1 MLKIDNKADIFHYRT
16 LLFILCFSLSSLI
29 GRYFYLQVIDHERH
43 FSKSEVNSVKAL
55 TTYAPRGLIMDRHG
69 EILVDN
75 YPTYILTATPYELK
89 DRDEVFIKLSSIVNV
104 SAEELDRKYKKF
116 YRGRFLP
123 TTIAKNLTFQE
134 ISQIEE
140 MRLEFPGI
148 QYSRSDERIY
158 SPILNDA
165 HFLGYLREVDRD
177 TIPKLDKKLLYRAGE
192 LIGWQGVEKEYERE
206 LRFSKGIDYIE
217 VDTYGREILRL
228 NDSNIP
234 AFPGENLSLT
244 IDASLQRYCR
254 NILEG
259 KKGSVLVSNVDT
271 GEILS
276 MVSAPSYDLSIYRG
290 KTLDSEWN
298 NLLKNKD
305 NPLLNRSIAGLYPAG
320 SKLKLI
326 TVINLIEKNLVDPS
340 DSLMCTGVYIPPG
353 STNEFRC
360 WNENGHGLVDLN
372 KAIAQSCNIYF
383 YETVQL
389 ISLEDWTGT
398 AKKFGFNGSTKI
410 DLPNEKNG
418 LIPDKDFYIRT
429 MEDGVGQRE
438 VFY

>member
-158 SPILNDA
+158 SPILNV
-165 HFLGYLREVDRD
+165 YKY
-177 TIPKLDKKLLYRAGE
+177 ILLY
-192 LIGWQGVEKEYERE
+192 
-206 LRFSKGIDYIE
+206 ID
-217 VDTYGREILRL
+217 
-228 NDSNIP
+228 
-234 AFPGENLSLT
+234 
-244 IDASLQRYCR
+244 
-254 NILEG
+254 
-259 KKGSVLVSNVDT
+259 
-271 GEILS
+271 
-276 MVSAPSYDLSIYRG
+276 
-290 KTLDSEWN
+290 
-298 NLLKNKD
+298 
-305 NPLLNRSIAGLYPAG
+305 
-320 SKLKLI
+320 
-326 TVINLIEKNLVDPS
+326 
-340 DSLMCTGVYIPPG
+340 
-353 STNEFRC
+353 
-360 WNENGHGLVDLN
+360 
-372 KAIAQSCNIYF
+372 
-383 YETVQL
+383 
-389 ISLEDWTGT
+389 
-398 AKKFGFNGSTKI
+398 
-410 DLPNEKNG
+410 
-418 LIPDKDFYIRT
+418 
-429 MEDGVGQRE
+429 
-438 VFY
+438 